1 MFGCIKNIFRRYRLR
16 KSAFSGQT
24 GLVPLRE
31 IRSVT
36 AVFDRSD
43 DGMPGGSSAL
53 QEFFSGKGIKVTL
66 LIIDIEKPVEGK
78 VPAEIPVMDN
88 CIVIDRKGLN
98 WYGMPKL
105 KIYGNVLFAE
115 TDLFINLSTSTDFT
129 HSFISAV
136 SKAKMKI
143 GAADYPGNPFDIV
156 MTEKHEIQEDEGTE
170 TVRNERTGDKI
181 EAILKFIGQII

>member
-1 MFGCIKNIFRRYRLR
+1 MLPAAIAAASDEFCNETM
-16 KSAFSGQT
+16 STESGSGNPKAVT
-24 GLVPLRE
+24 IEE
-31 IRSVT
+31 I
-36 AVFDRSD
+36 
-43 DGMPGGSSAL
+43 
-53 QEFFSGKGIKVTL
+53 
-66 LIIDIEKPVEGK
+66 
-78 VPAEIPVMDN
+78 
-88 CIVIDRKGLN
+88 IDRKGLN

-105 KIYGNVLFAE
+105 KIFGNVLFAE
-115 TDLFINLSTSTDFT
+115 TDLFINLSTSADFT

-143 GAADYPGNPFDIV
+143 GAADYPGNPFDII

>member
-24 GLVPLRE
+24 GLIPLRE

-43 DGMPGGSSAL
+43 DGMPGGSKAL
-53 QEFFSGKGIKVTL
+53 QEFFSGKGINVTL
-66 LIIDIEKPVEGK
+66 LIIDIEKPVEG
-78 VPAEIPVMDN
+78 VISGEIPLSDD

-105 KIYGNVLFAE
+105 KIFGNVLFAE
-115 TDLFINLSTSTDFT
+115 TDLFINLSTSADFT

-143 GAADYPGNPFDIV
+143 GAADYPRNPFDIV

>member
-105 KIYGNVLFAE
+105 KIYSNDLFAE

-129 HSFISAV
+129 HS
-136 SKAKMKI
+136 
-143 GAADYPGNPFDIV
+143 PGNPFDII

-170 TVRNERTGDKI
+170 AVRNERTGDKI